1 MGRLQHLRPVPGEVR
16 RAGASPLYLLHIS
29 SISPPYLPDI
39 SPVRYGGLAQRGFE
53 SYFGNQSAA
62 WAACAREH
70 GAHACALRFEAH
82 GPEQAR
88 LYSPEPEPE
97 PEP

>member
-1 MGRLQHLRPVPGEVR
+1 MRLWVAFNTYGQYP
-16 RAGASPLYLLHIS
+16 A
-29 SISPPYLPDI
+29 
-39 SPVRYGGLAQRGFE
+39 RYGGLAQRGFE

-70 GAHACALRFEAH
+70 GAHACALRFETH
-82 GPEQAR
+82 GPAQAR

>member
-1 MGRLQHLRPVPGEVR
+1 M
-16 RAGASPLYLLHIS
+16 
-29 SISPPYLPDI
+29 
-39 SPVRYGGLAQRGFE
+39 RYGGLAQRGFE

-82 GPEQAR
+82 APEQAR
-88 LYSPEPEPE
+88 LDSPEPEP
-97 PEP
+97 